1 MRTVNK
7 IATAILLSLCG
18 TSLVVSPVAMAK
30 KGDCPIDNRKSQA
43 VGERSAKKVQ
53 RSFKAYTDGNLDEA
67 IAILLEASPRAKFDK
82 AYVARM
88 LGNFYAEKGDMKK
101 ATKHLKTAVDS
112 NILGGVD
119 HAGTIR
125 LYADLLLQE
134 KQFTE
139 AIPYYY
145 EWMKFTCKQEA
156 IVYRRIGIAY
166 TEQKN
171 WNKVIEVA
179 NQGIAISAK
188 PDKGLYQM
196 KLTAYFSLKQN
207 RNAVKVLETMVPLFP
222 EDGRLWVQLAQFYL
236 LTEDYTKSLAT
247 FDLAYKNGFLDTA
260 GNITRLAQLLA
271 QQGVPYQ
278 AANIFEKNIN
288 SGLIEK
294 DAKNL
299 KSLAS
304 FYHQA
309 KNLDK
314 AANYYGQA
322 AELSHDGELY
332 LKQGR
337 LLSVEREYTAAIPVF
352 KKALSVG
359 IKNSGEAQ
367 FELALAYLGL
377 KKYKSAYKYANL
389 AIKDKKTERN
399 AKSYVSYIK
408 EKARIHKVTL

>member
-7 IATAILLSLCG
+7 IAMAILLSLCG

-260 GNITRLAQLLA
+260 GNIIRLAQLLA

-278 AANIFEKNIN
+278 AANIFEKHIN

>member
-7 IATAILLSLCG
+7 IAMAILLSLCG

-278 AANIFEKNIN
+278 AANIFEKHIN